1 MLKHS
6 TNPSSVNATNGKLRN
21 SYNSL
26 NNTIPFVNNSIN
38 HVKYQ
43 QHQQQNNN
51 KNNDNNNDNGSNESS
66 KNGRSASLPLKIMLN
81 KNGTSEKIIKS
92 WNGDSSASL
101 INKYLDHLNGRSAS
115 TTNGNIFLT
124 CRYNQLSLS
133 EHFLNLFQEES
144 VDQSIKNLR
153 MLAAANNNKNK
164 LIKFNYNINSLT
176 NGDGD
181 YFNLKLNKN
190 NSINHNK
197 IIEETKNIQEENDK
211 NNNLVLKSEITKT
224 TENDLINENTS
235 ITATSE
241 QPLECSNDS
250 TNKSNDTEVRRI
262 SGDIDNN
269 NIKEIQS
276 CSTPINNSLNDH
288 NETLTL
294 SQEEQQP
301 TEIANDNK
309 VSQTEVLPPESV
321 VSTTQ
326 LVTVTN
332 SNESSI
338 SFDSSNSS
346 SGIYSNSS
354 NSDQD
359 ISKSTK
365 IEESNSLISENLNVT
380 SDTTILDD
388 NLSTSTSNTNAIE
401 EAIADEEF
409 SSSLY
414 EEELEYR
421 KFLPKKSCL
430 ASKSKLFIDL
440 TGVGE
445 NSNELTLAA
454 TSSPLIP
461 SSPLGSPDFSLSI
474 TSSINSSE
482 LNSSSTLATTTNTT
496 TSSSASKKRVLF
508 ADTCGKELFTVRT
521 MNEPSNC
528 PPKLTSKIVQY
539 FLNREFDR
547 SNSLSRTNSTEFN
560 TYGGSQY
567 PIQNQLQLQ
576 MQSRNYD
583 YGISGFNYSNDSNKH
598 NLRGSIAFYS
608 LNFAQPAADYMKFKQ
623 RLDNNCVSLEN
634 VLLNSFKIN
643 GTIKVKNI
651 NFHKHVFVRC
661 TFNGWSTYEDV
672 QTQFVSYDFYSSPNS
687 TSSIFYSGNNYH
699 HEAVSNRHKEYDTF
713 RFEFQLPKTV
723 SNQEAGTNSSNKDN
737 VTGSIQ
743 FCICYRTGNGD
754 EAKEFWD
761 SNDGKNYEILQ
772 YVIDLDQS
780 STATK
785 SASSSQN
792 GLLTKSTSQKANF
805 FKFDINNYKSNGNKT
820 NNFLNNNI
828 NLSNNYMPA
837 EEIYY

>member
-1 MLKHS
+1 MIKHS
-6 TNPSSVNATNGKLRN
+6 TNSSNVNAANGKLRN

-38 HVKYQ
+38 HAKYQ
-43 QHQQQNNN
+43 EQQNNN
-51 KNNDNNNDNGSNESS
+51 NNSISETN
-66 KNGRSASLPLKIMLN
+66 KNGRSSSLPLKIMLN
-81 KNGTSEKIIKS
+81 KNGTSEKLIKS

-101 INKYLDHLNGRSAS
+101 ISKYLDHLNGRSAN
-115 TTNGNIFLT
+115 TTNGNIFFT
-124 CRYNQLSLS
+124 CKYNQLSLS
-133 EHFLNLFQEES
+133 EHFLNLFEEENL
-144 VDQSIKNLR
+144 DQGINNLR
-153 MLAAANNNKNK
+153 MLAAANNNKNR
-164 LIKFNYNINSLT
+164 LIKFNYNLNNFT
-176 NGDGD
+176 NGDND
-181 YFNLKLNKN
+181 YFNFKLNKQN
-190 NSINHNK
+190 NKNHNN
-197 IIEETKNIQEENDK
+197 IIEEKFNVHEENDK
-211 NNNLVLKSEITKT
+211 NNNLIIKSEIKKI

-235 ITATSE
+235 LTTASE
-241 QPLECSNDS
+241 QPLECSSDS
-250 TNKSNDTEVRRI
+250 KNEFNETEVKKT
-262 SGDIDNN
+262 SDDINKYSIN
-269 NIKEIQS
+269 EVQS
-276 CSTPINNSLNDH
+276 CSTPVNTSLNDH

-294 SQEEQQP
+294 TQEEQQP
-301 TEIANDNK
+301 TEIAKDSK
-309 VSQTEVLPPESV
+309 ASQPLAEVIPLEPV
-321 VSTTQ
+321 VSTSTP
-326 LVTVTN
+326 LIAVNN

-338 SFDSSNSS
+338 SLNSSNSS

-359 ISKSTK
+359 MSKSTK
-365 IEESNSLISENLNVT
+365 TEESTSLLPESLNAT

-388 NLSTSTSNTNAIE
+388 NLSSSTSNPNAIE
-401 EAIADEEF
+401 EAIAEEEF

-445 NSNELTLAA
+445 NSNELNLAA

-461 SSPLGSPDFSLSI
+461 TSPPASPDFSLSI

-547 SNSLSRTNSTEFN
+547 SSTLSRTSSAEFN

-567 PIQNQLQLQ
+567 PTQNQLQLQ

-583 YGISGFNYSNDSNKH
+583 YGISGFNYSNDSNIH
-598 NLRGSIAFYS
+598 NLKGSIAFYS
-608 LNFAQPAADYMKFKQ
+608 LNFAQPAADYMNFKQ
-623 RLDNNCVSLEN
+623 RLDSNCVSLEN

-661 TFNGWSTYEDV
+661 TFNGWSTHEDV

-687 TSSIFYSGNNYH
+687 TSSMFYSSNNYH
-699 HEAVSNRHKEYDTF
+699 HDAVSNHHKEYDTF

-723 SNQEAGTNSSNKDN
+723 SNQDTGANTSNKDN

-743 FCICYRTGNGD
+743 FCICYRSGSGD
-754 EAKEFWD
+754 ETKEFWD

-772 YVIDLDQS
+772 YVIDLDHH
-780 STATK
+780 STKTK
-785 SASSSQN
+785 STSTQN
-792 GLLTKSTSQKANF
+792 GLLTKSTSQKGNF

-820 NNFLNNNI
+820 NHFLNSNN